1 MTWDETSDPAVIV
14 MLTQTSEGGR
24 EKCYQYFPES
34 LENDTLTITDESE
47 PEDDFLATVKL
58 LEIDEDPA
66 SKSIIRKL
74 LLTVG
79 EESKIV
85 WHLLFTGWR
94 DFGIP
99 EDEDRLAL
107 LELIDRSTKKAG
119 SSENPRIIHC
129 SAGVGR
135 SGTFIALDFLL
146 QEIIDGSTGNTEA
159 MNDDS
164 DPVYDTV
171 NSLREQRMMMVQNEA
186 QLNFI
191 YRVLKEKWL
200 AKQADAH
207 RDSPE
212 TRQAMF
218 QASQNVEHESSAQA
232 KSMSERG
239 EASVLEG

>member
-1 MTWDETSDPAVIV
+1 

-24 EKCYQYFPES
+24 EKCSQYFPES
-34 LENDTLTITDESE
+34 LEDNTLIVTDETE
-47 PEDDFLATVKL
+47 PEDDFLAIVKL
-58 LEIDEDPA
+58 IAIDEDIA
-66 SKSIIRKL
+66 SRSIVRKL

-79 EESKIV
+79 DEGKTV

-99 EDEDRLAL
+99 EDEDRAAL
-107 LELIDRSTKKAG
+107 LELIDLSAKKVG

-146 QEIIDGSTGNTEA
+146 QEVIDQSSDNTET
-159 MNDDS
+159 NPEY
-164 DPVYDTV
+164 DPVYETV
-171 NSLREQRMMMVQNEA
+171 NILREQRMMMVQNEA
-186 QLNFI
+186 QLQFI
-191 YRVLKEKWL
+191 YEVLKEKWL
-200 AKQADAH
+200 AKQADVH
-207 RDSPE
+207 RHRPG
-212 TRQAMF
+212 THQAML

-239 EASVLEG
+239 EGSILEG